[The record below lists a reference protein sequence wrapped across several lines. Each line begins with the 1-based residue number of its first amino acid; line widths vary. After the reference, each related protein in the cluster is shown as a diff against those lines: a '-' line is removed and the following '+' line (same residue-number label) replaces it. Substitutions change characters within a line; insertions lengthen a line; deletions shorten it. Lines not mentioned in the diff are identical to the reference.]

1 MPIDVP
7 FGTLSDNAAGIKEV
21 VDAGRDGWSSCWY
34 EEDWGLVQ
42 PQLRVMGMFNEVGCG
57 LKAGGSQAF
66 LAKHWRINSVAQAS
80 AAHAQLTWDN
90 RVSVSDPMPS
100 AVSI

>member
-1 MPIDVP
+1 
-7 FGTLSDNAAGIKEV
+7 
-21 VDAGRDGWSSCWY
+21 
-34 EEDWGLVQ
+34 
-42 PQLRVMGMFNEVGCG
+42 MFNEVGCG

-100 AVSI
+100 IADGVSKYPDI